1 MESPLLWLLIECSA
15 NLFEGIILISF
26 FNTFLRRRFQTKLIY
41 WILPFIQASV
51 TYMVNQ
57 TSLQTIPSVLLFIAL
72 GIAIALIFYVGTI
85 YQQVL
90 LTIAF
95 FVVWLASEFAIL
107 ELLNLVFTDFYIR
120 LMQPSIERLTSIMV
134 CKLGLFIIF
143 KIVQQFAPSS
153 ESRLPLRHILPLFS
167 LPVVSLM
174 IVFDMDIYWQ
184 NQVNNSLFA
193 FTAICT
199 MSLLFTNLIVFNQY
213 WRMQKDAE
221 ISRQYQLLQ
230 QHLVSEKQQ
239 IRLLDEQQKEVRRLV
254 HDVKNS
260 LLPVMIALNLD
271 NPTTAKS
278 LLVQIL
284 DGFALSPSRIDT
296 GHSLIDAILSQK
308 QKTAQDRQIQLN
320 VGHYLN
326 GIERISD
333 IDLCV
338 ILGNALDNAIEA
350 AEQIEEIDRRV
361 ISLTLQSDKRLL
373 MIKLRNPI
381 ARQPIKEN
389 GQYISTK
396 TDHSRHGFGM
406 TSIRLLTEKY
416 QGLMQID
423 TKDSEFS
430 LTIILHDSDFR

>member
-1 MESPLLWLLIECSA
+1 MLWFLIECSA

-26 FNTFLRRRFQTKLIY
+26 FNTFLRRRFQKKVIY
-41 WILPFIQASV
+41 WILPFIHASV
-51 TYMVNQ
+51 TYIVNQ
-57 TSLQTIPSVLLFIAL
+57 TSLQTIPSVLLFIVI

-85 YQQVL
+85 YQQIL

-153 ESRLPLRHILPLFS
+153 GIRLPLRQILPLFS

-184 NQVNNSLFA
+184 NQANNSLFA
-193 FTAICT
+193 FTAVCT
-199 MSLLFTNLIVFNQY
+199 ISLLFTNLIVFNQY
-213 WRMQKDAE
+213 YQMQKDAV

-230 QHLVSEKQQ
+230 QHLISEKQQ

-260 LLPVMIALNLD
+260 LLPVMNALNLE
-271 NPTTAKS
+271 NPTMAKS

-284 DGFALSPSRIDT
+284 DGFTQSSSRIET
-296 GHSLIDAILSQK
+296 GYSLIDAILSRK
-308 QKTAQDRQIQLN
+308 QKVSQDRQIQLN
-320 VGHYLN
+320 VEHHLN
-326 GIERISD
+326 GMQRISD
-333 IDLCV
+333 IDLSV

-350 AEQIEEIDRRV
+350 TEQIEEIDRRV
-361 ISLTLQSDKRLL
+361 ISLTLQSDKGLL
-373 MIKLRNPI
+373 IIKLRNPI
-381 ARQPIKEN
+381 TGQLAKEN

-396 TDHSRHGFGM
+396 ADHIHHGFGI
-406 TSIRLLTEKY
+406 TSIRLLVEKY

-423 TKDSEFS
+423 TKESEFS
-430 LTIILHDSDFR
+430 LTVILHDC